1 MCDPTFG
8 GGEGTLAGSLSTS
21 KLRETWETENDIL
34 LRERAGERESPF
46 ATEKTAETAR
56 LPDGRGGGGGKVGGG
71 GCDGAF

>member
-1 MCDPTFG
+1 MVKELGKIVEYIKTG
-8 GGEGTLAGSLSTS
+8 KKIG
-21 KLRETWETENDIL
+21 TENDIL

-71 GCDGAF
+71 GCDDAF